1 MGVLWPGGTH
11 RCLAPG
17 MQSWKFTPCF
27 LGGFGLLSVIPPFPT
42 YHFFFMFFIYLPLL
56 RASFVLDTE
65 GDTKVN
71 NLGSPFKQLLPSFP
85 PGALA
90 GVTGWLLCPGLGG
103 GSVRRT
109 REFQF

>member
-1 MGVLWPGGTH
+1 MSSTGDAVVEVHSL
-11 RCLAPG
+11 L
-17 MQSWKFTPCF
+17 S
-27 LGGFGLLSVIPPFPT
+27 GGFGLLFVIPPFPT
-42 YHFFFMFFIYLPLL
+42 YHFFFMFFIHLPLL